1 MKLMKVTMLVK
12 LLLTSKRLLTQLG
25 GGGGGGGV
33 VFSGGREMKIFSMVF
48 QDFGKIW
55 SGNGIFN
62 TRRCR

>member
-33 VFSGGREMKIFSMVF
+33 CFFGGNNNKKSGFETI
-48 QDFGKIW
+48 I
-55 SGNGIFN
+55 NGILVFGHLFKKFIF
-62 TRRCR
+62 CF

>member
-12 LLLTSKRLLTQLG
+12 LLLTSKRLLTQL

>member
-1 MKLMKVTMLVK
+1 MLVK
-12 LLLTSKRLLTQLG
+12 LLLTSKRLLTQL
-25 GGGGGGGV
+25 GGGGGGV